1 MTGRRIPAWSSQFTP
16 EELRTIERVDLIDR
30 LTWEDAFA
38 GSTGKGVKVAIVDSG
53 IDATHPALEGSVKGY
68 VAFRKEGD
76 QLVAVTEPHGDES
89 GHGTACAGIVHA
101 LAPECELY
109 SVKVLGGG
117 AVGQG
122 IVFVEGLRWAIEH
135 GMHVC
140 NLSLGTTK
148 KDFFAQLHEVTDQA
162 YFKHMVLV
170 TAANNY
176 PIASFPSMYASVIS
190 VAAHDE
196 KDAYRYYYNPTP
208 PVEFGAF
215 GIGVPTP
222 WRNHQWIT
230 ATGNSFA
237 APQMSGIVTKLLS
250 KHPGLAPFQVK
261 TILRALAANAVPSI
275 PTPSIVHNEVQL
287 EKEEIS

>member
-162 YFKHMVLV
+162 YFKHIVLV

-196 KDAYRYYYNPTP
+196 KDAYPYYYNPTP
-208 PVEFGAF
+208 PV
-215 GIGVPTP
+215 
-222 WRNHQWIT
+222 
-230 ATGNSFA
+230 
-237 APQMSGIVTKLLS
+237 
-250 KHPGLAPFQVK
+250 
-261 TILRALAANAVPSI
+261 
-275 PTPSIVHNEVQL
+275 
-287 EKEEIS
+287 